1 MISNNIKYSAQIKN
15 LIVNY
20 YITNNISYRE
30 ISEIFKINSSTIRN
44 WIIIY
49 YYEKIDKYNID
60 TKLQKIKNH
69 IKISHNKNIEKEKNI
84 KNKKKLYYI
93 KLKNNLTVIQTP
105 YNKPGEKNR
114 KVKNLLDK
122 NKKYVYYY
130 SPMDKYKKS
139 NTQIALRKSKIN
151 IKYCNFNPVN
161 VLKNLNRTIIL
172 SGLKTNMTHGIKLYE
187 EFAKNELNKLP
198 KFCHIFVVGGTCL
211 PLGII
216 SGLSNR
222 KIHIHVISIIENHV
236 SNYKFNSYLLYRYYN
251 RKSFDDK
258 YWTKYVHYHSIKQ
271 KYGEKLSK
279 NEKEIKKK
287 TKLMLD
293 DVYTLRTYIQCYE
306 FAIANPKL
314 KVYFFNS
321 YSNKL

>member
-15 LIVNY
+15 LIVDY

-44 WIIIY
+44 WIITY

-139 NTQIALRKSKIN
+139 NTQIALRKSKID

-251 RKSFDDK
+251 RKSFDEK

-321 YSNKL
+321 YSNK

>member
-1 MISNNIKYSAQIKN
+1 
-15 LIVNY
+15 
-20 YITNNISYRE
+20 
-30 ISEIFKINSSTIRN
+30 
-44 WIIIY
+44 
-49 YYEKIDKYNID
+49 
-60 TKLQKIKNH
+60 
-69 IKISHNKNIEKEKNI
+69 
-84 KNKKKLYYI
+84 
-93 KLKNNLTVIQTP
+93 
-105 YNKPGEKNR
+105 
-114 KVKNLLDK
+114 
-122 NKKYVYYY
+122 
-130 SPMDKYKKS
+130 
-139 NTQIALRKSKIN
+139 
-151 IKYCNFNPVN
+151 
-161 VLKNLNRTIIL
+161 
-172 SGLKTNMTHGIKLYE
+172 MTHGIKLYE

-251 RKSFDDK
+251 RKSFDEK

>member
-1 MISNNIKYSAQIKN
+1 
-15 LIVNY
+15 
-20 YITNNISYRE
+20 
-30 ISEIFKINSSTIRN
+30 
-44 WIIIY
+44 
-49 YYEKIDKYNID
+49 
-60 TKLQKIKNH
+60 
-69 IKISHNKNIEKEKNI
+69 
-84 KNKKKLYYI
+84 
-93 KLKNNLTVIQTP
+93 
-105 YNKPGEKNR
+105 
-114 KVKNLLDK
+114 
-122 NKKYVYYY
+122 
-130 SPMDKYKKS
+130 MDKYKKS